1 MNWLVY
7 HIASGHAFFSG
18 VALIIVAAV
27 ASTGSTPITKRLAVF
42 SFLIGAIAIAI
53 SSTAIPYWY
62 YTVAIVITTSWLV
75 SAYLENWR
83 RWTRISVIVAWAIA
97 AAIELPYH
105 IMPTLVPA
113 SSRSMTVIGD
123 SVTAGMGASD
133 KSVRWPTLLAKEH
146 NLNIQD
152 ISHPGETAASALKRT
167 QSQQIVSPVLI
178 LEIGGNDLLGD
189 TTSAQFSRDLDT
201 LLASV
206 CTPGRQVI
214 MFELPLPPFRNEYGR
229 IQRSLARKHDV
240 ALVPKRVFLSVLAAN
255 DSTVDT
261 IHLTQAG
268 HHRMAATVW
277 KLVRSAFPA
286 IAEPHGKVGVT
297 TVAAV
302 RALGGD
308 VVRTSGRSPHHA
320 ALTGLS
326 PEEMSALLTPTIQNP
341 AGND

>member
-18 VALIIVAAV
+18 VALIIVAAL
-27 ASTGSTPITKRLAVF
+27 ASTRPTPITKRLTVF
-42 SFLIGAIAIAI
+42 ALLIGAIAIAI

-62 YTVAIVITTSWLV
+62 YAIAIVVTIAWLI
-75 SAYLENWR
+75 SAFLKNWR
-83 RWTRISVIVAWAIA
+83 RWTRRSVIVAWTVA
-97 AAIELPYH
+97 AGIELPYH
-105 IMPTLVPA
+105 LTPSLVQA

-133 KSVRWPTLLAKEH
+133 KSVRWPTLLAKDR

-152 ISHPGETAASALKRT
+152 ISHPGEAAASALKRAK
-167 QSQQIVSPVLI
+167 SQRIASPVVI

-189 TTSAQFSRDLDT
+189 TTSAQFSQDLDA
-201 LLASV
+201 LLAYV
-206 CTPGRQVI
+206 CAPGRQVI

-240 ALVPKRVFLSVLAAN
+240 ALVPKRVFLSIFAAN

-277 KLVRSAFPA
+277 NLVRSAFPRDCRG
-286 IAEPHGKVGVT
+286 HKLVT
-297 TVAAV
+297 RGARNRYRTFCVDLEGAP
-302 RALGGD
+302 LG
-308 VVRTSGRSPHHA
+308 P
-320 ALTGLS
+320 
-326 PEEMSALLTPTIQNP
+326 
-341 AGND
+341 

>member
-18 VALIIVAAV
+18 VALILVAAV
-27 ASTGSTPITKRLAVF
+27 ASIRSTPITKRLAVF
-42 SFLIGAIAIAI
+42 AFLIGAIAVAI

-62 YTVAIVITTSWLV
+62 YGIAIVITIAWLI
-75 SAYLENWR
+75 STYLENWR

-97 AAIELPYH
+97 AAMELPYH
-105 IMPTLVPA
+105 ITPSLVPA

-133 KSVRWPTLLAKEH
+133 KSERWPTLLAKER

-152 ISHPGETAASALKRT
+152 ISHPGETAASALKRAK
-167 QSQQIVSPVLI
+167 SQQIISPVVV

-189 TTSAQFSRDLDT
+189 TTSAQFSQDLDA
-201 LLASV
+201 LLAYV
-206 CTPGRQVI
+206 RAPGRQVI
-214 MFELPLPPFRNEYGR
+214 MFELPLPPFQNEYGH
-229 IQRSLARKHDV
+229 IQRTLARKYDV
-240 ALVPKRVFLSVLAAN
+240 ALVPKRVFLSILAAN

-277 KLVRSAFPA
+277 NLVRSAFPDITEPDDA
-286 IAEPHGKVGVT
+286 REWPIARESKG
-297 TVAAV
+297 
-302 RALGGD
+302 
-308 VVRTSGRSPHHA
+308 
-320 ALTGLS
+320 
-326 PEEMSALLTPTIQNP
+326 
-341 AGND
+341 

>member
-18 VALIIVAAV
+18 VALIIVAGL
-27 ASTGSTPITKRLAVF
+27 ASIRSTPIAKRLTVMA
-42 SFLIGAIAIAI
+42 FLIGAIGIAI

-62 YTVAIVITTSWLV
+62 YGIATVATIVWLI
-75 SAYLENWR
+75 SGYLE
-83 RWTRISVIVAWAIA
+83 RWHRWGPIAVIGAWAIA
-97 AAIELPYH
+97 ATIELPYH
-105 IMPTLVPA
+105 ITPSLAPA

-152 ISHPGETAASALKRT
+152 ISHPGETAASALKRA
-167 QSQQIVSPVLI
+167 QSQQIVSSVVI

-189 TTSAQFSRDLDT
+189 TTSAEFSRDLDA
-201 LLASV
+201 LLTYVRA
-206 CTPGRQVI
+206 PGRQVI

-229 IQRSLARKHDV
+229 IQRSLARKHCV
-240 ALVPKRVFLSVLAAN
+240 ALVPKRVFLSILAVN
-255 DSTVDT
+255 GSTVDT

-277 KLVRSAFPA
+277 NLVRSVFPA
-286 IAEPHGKVGVT
+286 IAEPDDAREWP
-297 TVAAV
+297 VASE
-302 RALGGD
+302 LNG
-308 VVRTSGRSPHHA
+308 
-320 ALTGLS
+320 
-326 PEEMSALLTPTIQNP
+326 
-341 AGND
+341 